1 MKSSHLSVPLRLPIN
16 IVSFA
21 LFTGLSAC
29 AVGPDFQPPVA
40 PAATQYTAI
49 NTAATV
55 DAPGG
60 VQSFPVGAAPQRWWE
75 GYGSPTLNGWVVE
88 GLAHNRDLNSTVAT
102 LVAAR
107 EHLAAQVGSSE
118 LPQVAVTGEY
128 AHERAIGIPDL
139 GPPTDLYK
147 VYAGVVQVNYDLDLF
162 GGVRRA
168 NEAARSQVEAQTFEL
183 EAARE
188 TLVANI
194 VATGIRAAALKKQIE
209 ATERIVALA
218 KDEQHL
224 TERRFELGAASNLN
238 VLDAQR
244 RSHEAAAAL
253 PPLRIQWSQNHH
265 ALALLLGRAPE
276 AAPEDIDFDTL
287 VLPATIP
294 VIVPSELVRARPDIL
309 AAEASLHSAT
319 AKVGV
324 ATANLLPQLSLSGSF
339 GSESFTR
346 SGFLTGQTSVWSAVA
361 GITQPIFQGGA
372 LLAEKRASS
381 AELDSALARYESVVL
396 RAFQNVADSLRT
408 LDEDAR
414 LALERSESEHAAHRY
429 YEETVR
435 RHATGSLPALA
446 EVQSEQVWQNER
458 VGEIAGQSSRL
469 TDSVALFQALG
480 APASTSIEKNAR

>member
-1 MKSSHLSVPLRLPIN
+1 MKRYNIRLPVRGI
-16 IVSFA
+16 SFA
-21 LFTGLSAC
+21 LLSVLSAC
-29 AVGPDFQPPVA
+29 AVGPDFQRPVA
-40 PAATQYTAI
+40 PAAKQYIATDTKTADD
-49 NTAATV
+49 AATV

-60 VQSFPVGAAPQRWWE
+60 VQTFPKGVAPERWWE
-75 GYGSPTLNGWVVE
+75 GYGSSTLDGWVVE
-88 GLAHNRDLNSTVAT
+88 CLTHNRDLKSTVAT

-107 EHLAAQVGSSE
+107 EHLAAQVGSSA
-118 LPQVAVTGEY
+118 LPQVGFNGEY

-168 NEAARSQVEAQTFEL
+168 NEAARAQFESQTFEL

-194 VATGIRAAALKKQIE
+194 VATGIRSAALKKQIE
-209 ATERIVALA
+209 ATKRLVTLA
-218 KDEQHL
+218 QDEQHL
-224 TERRFELGAASNLN
+224 TERRFELGAASHLS

-244 RSHEAAAAL
+244 RSHDAAATL
-253 PPLRIQWSQNHH
+253 PPLISQWSQNHH
-265 ALALLLGRAPE
+265 ALAVLLGRAPE

-287 VLPATIP
+287 VLPKTIP
-294 VIVPSELVRARPDIL
+294 VTVPSELVRVRPDIL
-309 AAEASLHSAT
+309 AAEARLHSAT
-319 AKVGV
+319 AQVGV

-372 LLAEKRASS
+372 LLAEKRASN

-414 LALERSESEHAAHRY
+414 LAAERSESEHAAHSY
-429 YEETVR
+429 FDETAR

-446 EVQSEQVWQNER
+446 EVQSEEVWQNER
-458 VGEIAGQSSRL
+458 VGEIASRSARL

-480 APASTSIEKNAR
+480 APATIKK